1 MKSIKTIYMD
11 VCCLNR
17 PFDDQSQSRV
27 RLEAEAVLAI
37 LKEIEQG
44 RWTLLAGEVVDLEVG
59 RTADHARRERVRRVI
74 PRSQRVLRLNEDA
87 FARALEL
94 ESLGFG
100 GFDAL
105 HLAAAEQAD
114 ADVFLSTDDQ
124 LLRLAKRRQPHL
136 RVRVENPL
144 TWLQDVLEEE

>member
-1 MKSIKTIYMD
+1 MKSSKTIYMD

-17 PFDDQSQSRV
+17 PFDDQVQSRV
-27 RLEAEAVLAI
+27 HLEAEAVLAI

-44 RWTLLAGEVVDLEVG
+44 RWTLLASEVVDLEVD
-59 RTADHARRERVRRVI
+59 RTADRAKRERVRRVI
-74 PRSQRVLRLNEDA
+74 PAKRQVVRLNEHA

-105 HLAAAEQAD
+105 HLSAAEQAG
-114 ADVFLSTDDQ
+114 ADVFLSTDGQ
-124 LLRLAKRRQPHL
+124 LLRVAMRMQSQL

-144 TWLQDVLEEE
+144 TWLRDVIEEQ